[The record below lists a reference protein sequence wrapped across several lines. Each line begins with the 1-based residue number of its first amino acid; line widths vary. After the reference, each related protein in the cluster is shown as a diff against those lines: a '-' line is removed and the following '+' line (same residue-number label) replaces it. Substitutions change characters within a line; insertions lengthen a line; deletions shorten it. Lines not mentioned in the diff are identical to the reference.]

1 MQTLSNLGIQPTI
14 FPISKVL
21 KSHLNERLSQYLQA
35 SNPAVLSPQTQSITF
50 NFKDTSYTAE
60 EGGFHPVEIMLKRT
74 DSNQPWTLA
83 YITDFAYL
91 GRVYPELERCLDFD
105 FQSGSCFLFP
115 ACYWQSLKNNKHA
128 SELYALWETAFLQ
141 YLEMDSYNQI
151 SVRLL

>member
-1 MQTLSNLGIQPTI
+1 
-14 FPISKVL
+14 
-21 KSHLNERLSQYLQA
+21 
-35 SNPAVLSPQTQSITF
+35 
-50 NFKDTSYTAE
+50 
-60 EGGFHPVEIMLKRT
+60 MLKRT